1 VVTGL
6 LVLEYLEYILEYS
19 GRVKKV
25 GKLSVARQG
34 LDLLIIVDHGGWV
47 ERGGLLHD
55 AINLEKL
62 STVIVRPA
70 SCMYLCTANSIEIV
84 EGNSETKGGKGSRA
98 FGTPVVLLRDPNK

>member
-1 VVTGL
+1 M
-6 LVLEYLEYILEYS
+6 YS

-55 AINLEKL
+55 SINLGKL
-62 STVIVRPA
+62 STEIVRPA
-70 SCMYLCTANSIEIV
+70 CNVNDWGVTHMTTTSITFTKYNNSIH
-84 EGNSETKGGKGSRA
+84 S
-98 FGTPVVLLRDPNK
+98 

>member
-1 VVTGL
+1 MVLISPDRDKRV
-6 LVLEYLEYILEYS
+6 LVHSHLVHHLYLSTYS

-55 AINLEKL
+55 AINLGKL
-62 STVIVRPA
+62 STAIVHSA
-70 SCMYLCTANSIEIV
+70 CIC
-84 EGNSETKGGKGSRA
+84 
-98 FGTPVVLLRDPNK
+98 VL

>member
-1 VVTGL
+1 VC
-6 LVLEYLEYILEYS
+6 IIYS

-34 LDLLIIVDHGGWV
+34 LDVLIIVDHGGWV

-62 STVIVRPA
+62 STVIVHAACICVLR
-70 SCMYLCTANSIEIV
+70 NSIESA
-84 EGNSETKGGKGSRA
+84 EENSETKGGKGSRA
-98 FGTPVVLLRDPNK
+98 FGTAVVLLRDPNK

>member
-1 VVTGL
+1 VVRHL
-6 LVLEYLEYILEYS
+6 FISIDFIIIISYCLESRYS

-55 AINLEKL
+55 AINLGKL
-62 STVIVRPA
+62 STAIVHPA
-70 SCMYLCTANSIEIV
+70 HICVLRI
-84 EGNSETKGGKGSRA
+84 
-98 FGTPVVLLRDPNK
+98 LLRL